1 MGTKTRVRFNGS
13 CIKQSKITYTHG
25 KRVSI
30 YIVYKINK
38 KDNTSSGPTLENCLF
53 GAVSW

>member
-1 MGTKTRVRFNGS
+1 MDTKTRVRFNGS